1 MALFC
6 DTCIKQN
13 IETVLMHDCLYFINN
28 NSVFDKKKTRSKI
41 SFSINKDFE
50 AKFFVI
56 NYPKCSKL
64 LIGLTDNGTF
74 EENCLDEVNNIF
86 VLNLINGDKMSS
98 EKGDEKFININ
109 WEKEEN
115 FCVYVM
121 VKNKQLWFK
130 VNNGEYK
137 NGFNLTKDNYWFYIE
152 KNNAE
157 NNTNSTIQ
165 LHLNNNT
172 NSEVI
177 NEEYSSKIKF
187 IYVRKI

>member
-1 MALFC
+1 M
-6 DTCIKQN
+6 
-13 IETVLMHDCLYFINN
+13 
-28 NSVFDKKKTRSKI
+28 
-41 SFSINKDFE
+41 
-50 AKFFVI
+50 
-56 NYPKCSKL
+56 
-64 LIGLTDNGTF
+64 IGLTDNGTF

-121 VKNKQLWFK
+121 VKNRQLWFK